1 MKIPRKSNPGQFFIQ
16 SFKQWLQFISNFFML
31 LLIFSATFVSTAE
44 ILQCHYEQ
52 ITSGILCKA
61 DGTLV
66 KRPNIEIENTLGV

>member
-1 MKIPRKSNPGQFFIQ
+1 
-16 SFKQWLQFISNFFML
+16 ML
-31 LLIFSATFVSTAE
+31 LLIFSTTFVSAAE